1 MKNRAKDKKFSF
13 LKKDDPYHAYYEQK
27 IKEYALQEKKQV
39 VEGD

>member
-27 IKEYALQEKKQV
+27 IKEYAL
-39 VEGD
+39 